1 MTVILFTQIVFV
13 CLLGA
18 MSPGP
23 SMVVVVNNA
32 IFKNKFNGILTAFG
46 HGFGIGI
53 YALFAVL
60 GISLI
65 IETNLMV
72 FNTIKILSIIFLLYL
87 GIQSFFKETALNFD
101 QNKMEGGGI
110 SFLEGLSIAMLNPK
124 IFIWFIAIYSQFIS
138 IKNDIFLNI
147 SLILI
152 ASLVDAL
159 WYVFLVNLVTYRS
172 VLNLIKNKTKQIQRS
187 IGVLFIIISIILL
200 ISIFL

>member
-101 QNKMEGGGI
+101 QNKMEGWGI

-172 VLNLIKNKTKQIQRS
+172 VLNLIKNKIKQIQRS
-187 IGVLFIIISIILL
+187 IGVLFIIISIILF

>member
-65 IETNLMV
+65 IETNLMI

-87 GIQSFFKETALNFD
+87 GIQSFFNKTALNFD

-138 IKNDIFLNI
+138 IKNDIFFNI

-172 VLNLIKNKTKQIQRS
+172 VLNLIKNKIKQIQRS
-187 IGVLFIIISIILL
+187 IGVLFITISIILF

>member
-1 MTVILFTQIVFV
+1 MTVILFTQIIFV

-65 IETNLMV
+65 IETNLML

-172 VLNLIKNKTKQIQRS
+172 VLNLIKNKIKQIQRS
-187 IGVLFIIISIILL
+187 IGVLFIIISIILF

>member
-46 HGFGIGI
+46 HGIGIGI

-60 GISLI
+60 GISLV

-172 VLNLIKNKTKQIQRS
+172 VLNLIKNKIKQIQRS

>member
-46 HGFGIGI
+46 HGIGIGI

-101 QNKMEGGGI
+101 QNKMEGWGI

-172 VLNLIKNKTKQIQRS
+172 VLNLIKNKIKQIQRS
-187 IGVLFIIISIILL
+187 IGVLFITISIILF

>member
-46 HGFGIGI
+46 HGIGIGI

-60 GISLI
+60 GISLV

-159 WYVFLVNLVTYRS
+159 WYVFLVNLVAYRS

>member
-200 ISIFL
+200 ISIF

>member
-1 MTVILFTQIVFV
+1 MTLILFTQIVFV

-60 GISLI
+60 GISLV

-110 SFLEGLSIAMLNPK
+110 SFLEGLSIAILNPK

-172 VLNLIKNKTKQIQRS
+172 VLNLIKNKIKQIQRS
-187 IGVLFIIISIILL
+187 IGVLFIIISIILF

>member
-65 IETNLMV
+65 IETNLMI

-87 GIQSFFKETALNFD
+87 GIQSFFNKTALNFD

-172 VLNLIKNKTKQIQRS
+172 VLNLIKNKIKQIQRS
-187 IGVLFIIISIILL
+187 IGVLFITISIILF

>member
-1 MTVILFTQIVFV
+1 MTVILFTQIIFV

-87 GIQSFFKETALNFD
+87 GIQSFFNKTALNFD

-172 VLNLIKNKTKQIQRS
+172 VLNLIKNKIKQIQRS
-187 IGVLFIIISIILL
+187 IGVLFITISIILF